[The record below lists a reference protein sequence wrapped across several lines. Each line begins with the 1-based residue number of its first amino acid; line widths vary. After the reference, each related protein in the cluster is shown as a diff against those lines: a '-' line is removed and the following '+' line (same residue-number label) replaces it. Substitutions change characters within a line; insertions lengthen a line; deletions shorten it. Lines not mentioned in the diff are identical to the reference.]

1 MFIPIDAEVLVEEL
15 YDTYGYSVSL
25 DYAINYIEMNPYAT
39 VVDFHDW
46 LVRIM
51 NIGEASI

>member
-1 MFIPIDAEVLVEEL
+1 MPIPIDAEVLVEEL
-15 YDTYGYSVSL
+15 YNTYGYSVSL

-39 VVDFHDW
+39 ADDFHDW

-51 NIGEASI
+51 NVETSI